1 MGVGI
6 WQINDGGI
14 RLLNWTVGKGL
25 RLMNSCFQKRK
36 RRLITIILGE
46 TKTMIGAKDMKV
58 ISCEEIVSQHR
69 LSVDGYGVQKE
80 GQEESKILK
89 EIGTVEIKRVR
100 GERRVC

>member
-25 RLMNSCFQKRK
+25 RLTNSCFQKRK

-69 LSVDGYGVQKE
+69 LLLMGMVFK
-80 GQEESKILK
+80 KK
-89 EIGTVEIKRVR
+89 VR
-100 GERRVC
+100 RKVKF

>member
-6 WQINDGGI
+6 GQINDGGI

-69 LSVDGYGVQKE
+69 LLLMGMVFK
-80 GQEESKILK
+80 KK
-89 EIGTVEIKRVR
+89 VR
-100 GERRVC
+100 RKVKF

>member
-1 MGVGI
+1 M
-6 WQINDGGI
+6 
-14 RLLNWTVGKGL
+14 NWTVGKGL

-69 LSVDGYGVQKE
+69 LLLMGMVFK
-80 GQEESKILK
+80 KK
-89 EIGTVEIKRVR
+89 VR
-100 GERRVC
+100 RKVKF

>member
-69 LSVDGYGVQKE
+69 LLLMGMVFK
-80 GQEESKILK
+80 KK
-89 EIGTVEIKRVR
+89 VR
-100 GERRVC
+100 RKVKF